1 MAQRRKM
8 GRKKHADKTTTN
20 PKQETG
26 TLNEDH
32 NAFARKVL
40 SHITYSR
47 LADGL
52 LRKFWFKV

>member
-1 MAQRRKM
+1 MAQRRKT
-8 GRKKHADKTTTN
+8 GRKKHADKTVTN

-47 LADGL
+47 QADGL